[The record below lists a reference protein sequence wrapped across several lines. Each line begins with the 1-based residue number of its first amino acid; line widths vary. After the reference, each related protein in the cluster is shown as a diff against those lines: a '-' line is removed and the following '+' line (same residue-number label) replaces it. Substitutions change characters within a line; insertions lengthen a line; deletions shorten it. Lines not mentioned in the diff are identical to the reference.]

1 LSDYAKIFTDVDGHL
16 GDKLRIRRKAVG
28 MTQVTLA
35 ERMGL
40 SYQQI
45 QKYERGTSR
54 LSASQLCRLA
64 EALDVHIAY
73 FFEGLLPEGSAPS
86 GFDDLRP
93 EAVVW
98 LKSPEGR
105 DFTNRM
111 CTASPVVLTG
121 MLALAQALVP
131 NREAA

>member
-1 LSDYAKIFTDVDGHL
+1 
-16 GDKLRIRRKAVG
+16 
-28 MTQVTLA
+28 MTQVALA

-45 QKYERGTSR
+45 QKYEHGTSR

-64 EALDVHIAY
+64 EALDVPISY
-73 FFEGLLPEGSAPS
+73 FFEGLPSAHAPAS
-86 GFDDLRP
+86 FDDLRP
-93 EAVVW
+93 EAIAW
-98 LKSPEGR
+98 LQSPEGR

-131 NREAA
+131 ITGA